1 MPLTLVLGPAN
12 SAKAGEVLG
21 AYGLARGRG
30 ALLVVPTARDAEVY
44 ARELAADGAVLGGAV
59 LTFSGLARRIARSVD
74 LEPAGAGREPP
85 TTVSPLQRERL
96 LRRAVSGASLGPL
109 ARSADAPGFAAAA
122 LELIAE
128 LERSLITPRR
138 FAAALGKWAAG
149 EARREGYAHGLASI
163 YGRYW
168 SELDRIGRLDAE
180 LFAWRVLDALRA
192 APGRWGGA
200 PVFFYGFDDLTPLE
214 RDAIETLARS
224 VGAEVT
230 VSLTYEA
237 GRSALSARAE
247 VVEELRAV
255 AERVTEL
262 PALDRYYEA
271 PVLHLLERRLFEEPG
286 PSTDG
291 GDRPEPAPS
300 TDGGDRPEPAP
311 STDGGDRPEPAPS
324 PDGGDRPD
332 PGPAVRLLEAGGA
345 RAEAELV
352 CAEVLELL
360 KAGFAGEEIAVVYRS
375 LASVAPLLERVF
387 AELGVPVALERRVP
401 FAHTSL
407 GRGLLALARCALLG
421 EEQASATD
429 LVAYVRT
436 PGAINP
442 PERADRLEA
451 TVRREGLRSAA
462 EARERSGLRFGE
474 LDALRGSTAPARELE
489 RQARRLLAAPD
500 RGQAA
505 LLDDGRMLDAR
516 AVSVLARAVAELD
529 ELGESLSGRELIELL
544 ERLEVPTRTRGV
556 PGAVLVAEP
565 LQIRARR
572 FRAVFVCGLQEGSFP
587 APGAPEPFLPDEWR
601 RELSAASGLRLR
613 PREDAL
619 ARERYLF
626 YSCLSRATERVV
638 LSFRSSDEEG
648 NIELPSPF
656 VADVAELLAPQWFER
671 RRRRLLA
678 DVVWPADEA
687 PTGRERERTGAAL
700 TRTTEAGAEAAPGRR
715 LSETALAHVRH
726 REILSAGALES
737 YASCPVKW
745 LVERELQPERFEPDS
760 DAMARGSFIHDLLED
775 LLRRLG
781 RPVTPDSLAEA
792 ERIMEELLADAELPL
807 ARGRP
812 ESVRSAALRAVE
824 ADLRRYL
831 RYEAQCGAGWKADAV
846 ELRFG
851 FEDEEQA
858 LPALELAPGVRM
870 RGVIDRVDVDGAGR
884 AIVRDYKTGGRRAEF
899 HGARWSEDRQLQV
912 ALYMRAVRELLGLE
926 PVAGFYQPLGGD
938 DLRARGIFLD
948 GAPVGPGVVSNDAR
962 TPQELD
968 EALNDARARA
978 LALAARLRSGD
989 LSPCPETCSRD
1000 GCSHPGI
1007 CRSEER

>member
-21 AYGLARGRG
+21 AYSLARARG

-59 LTFSGLARRIARSVD
+59 LTFSGLARQIARSVD
-74 LEPAGAGREPP
+74 SPAADRVHEPMG
-85 TTVSPLQRERL
+85 TVSALQRERL
-96 LRRAVSGASLGPL
+96 LRRAISGASLGPL

-128 LERSLITPRR
+128 LERSLITPQR
-138 FAAALGKWAAG
+138 FAAALAKWAAG
-149 EARREGYAHGLASI
+149 DAHRERYSNGLAAI
-163 YGRYW
+163 YRRYW
-168 SELDRIGRLDAE
+168 SQLDRVGRLDSE
-180 LFAWRVLDALRA
+180 LFAWRALDALRE
-192 APGRWGGA
+192 APDRWGGA

-214 RDAIETLARS
+214 RDAIETLART

-230 VSLTYEA
+230 VSLTYES
-237 GRSALSARAE
+237 GRSALAARAD
-247 VVEELRAV
+247 VVEELRAI
-255 AERVTEL
+255 AGRVTEL
-262 PALDRYYEA
+262 PALDRYYEE
-271 PVLHLLERRLFEEPG
+271 PVLHLLERRLFEEG
-286 PSTDG
+286 AEGGAATPSSPPEGSAAMPSSPLECDARPPQ
-291 GDRPEPAPS
+291 GD
-300 TDGGDRPEPAP
+300 
-311 STDGGDRPEPAPS
+311 
-324 PDGGDRPD
+324 DRPD
-332 PGPAVRLLEAGGA
+332 PGQAVRLLEAGGE

-360 KAGFAGEEIAVVYRS
+360 GAGFGGEQIAVVYRS
-375 LASVAPLLERVF
+375 LASVAPLLEQVF
-387 AELGVPVALERRVP
+387 ADFGVSVSIERRIP
-401 FAHTSL
+401 FGHTSL
-407 GRGLLALARCALLG
+407 GRGLLAFARCALVG
-421 EEQASATD
+421 EEQASAAD
-429 LVAYVRT
+429 LVAYART
-436 PGAINP
+436 PGALNR
-442 PERADRLEA
+442 PELADRLEA
-451 TVRREGLRSAA
+451 TVRREGLRTAA
-462 EARERSGLRFGE
+462 EARERTGLRFGE
-474 LDALRGSTAPARELE
+474 LDALRASTAPALELE

-505 LLDDGRMLDAR
+505 VLHDGRMLDAR
-516 AVSVLARAVAELD
+516 AVSVLVRSLAEID
-529 ELGESLSGRELIELL
+529 ELGERLSGHELVELL
-544 ERLEVPTRTRGV
+544 ERLEVPTRTRGA

-601 RELSAASGLRLR
+601 RELAAASGLRLR

-656 VADVAELLAPQWFER
+656 VSDVSELLAPQWFER

-678 DVVWPADEA
+678 DVVWTAEEA
-687 PTGRERERTGAAL
+687 PTARERERS
-700 TRTTEAGAEAAPGRR
+700 EAAMAGTTAADDGQEGSGRR
-715 LSETALAHVRH
+715 LSERALTRVRH

-745 LVERELQPERFEPDS
+745 LVERELQPERLEPDS
-760 DAMARGSFIHDLLED
+760 DAMVRGSFIHDLLEV

-781 RPVTPDSLAEA
+781 HPVTADSLPEA
-792 ERIMEELLADAELPL
+792 ERILEELLAEVELPL
-807 ARGRP
+807 APGRS
-812 ESVRSAALRAVE
+812 EAVRAGALLAVQ

-831 RYEAQCGAGWKADAV
+831 RHEADCGAGWRADAV

-851 FEDEEQA
+851 FDEEGS

-884 AIVRDYKTGGRRAEF
+884 AIVRDYKTGGRKAEF
-899 HGARWSEDRQLQV
+899 QGARWSEDRQLQV

-938 DLRARGIFLD
+938 DLRGRGIFLD
-948 GAPVGPGVVSNDAR
+948 EAAVGSGVVPNDAR
-962 TPQELD
+962 TRQEID
-968 EALNDARARA
+968 EALDDARARA

-989 LSPCPETCSRD
+989 LSPCPQTCSRD
-1000 GCSHPGI
+1000 GCAYPGI
-1007 CRSEER
+1007 CRSEE